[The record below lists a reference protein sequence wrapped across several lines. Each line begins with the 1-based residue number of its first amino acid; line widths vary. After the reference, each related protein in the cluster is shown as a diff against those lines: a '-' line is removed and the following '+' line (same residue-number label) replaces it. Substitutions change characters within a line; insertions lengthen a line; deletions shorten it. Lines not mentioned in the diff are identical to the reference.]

1 MLGCIVPF
9 LVPPFFFFASWI
21 TMILWGALGN
31 EFDFFTISYWRACLV
46 EIAIWLF
53 WSPLLTSSSFRK
65 STEND
70 NGEHD

>member
-9 LVPPFFFFASWI
+9 LVPPFFFFASWV
-21 TMILWGALGN
+21 TMVLWGALGN

-53 WSPLLTSSSFRK
+53 WSPIASSRFSK
-65 STEND
+65 SMGED
-70 NGEHD
+70 NG